1 MADHDMQEMP
11 RVQAIVIPLLR
22 AAFPTA
28 QVVSWVPAVK
38 DRRYPILNVR
48 RAGGYPV
55 DPNLLDRGTVE
66 ITSYGNVSYE
76 DTEELLKRAQIALW
90 NAVQNQTV
98 VDGVGYLHSYKQTF
112 GLTQF
117 DSPYDNTWRVQS
129 LIQFGFRPL
138 PIS

>member
-1 MADHDMQEMP
+1 MASDMQEMP

-22 AAFPTA
+22 AAFPDV
-28 QVVSWVPAVK
+28 QVTSWVPDV
-38 DRRYPILNVR
+38 DNRHFPILNVR

-55 DPNLLDRGTVE
+55 NPKLLDRGTVE
-66 ITSYGNVSYE
+66 ITSYGNVCYE
-76 DTEELLKRAQIALW
+76 DTEELLKRAQIVLW
-90 NAVQNQTV
+90 DAVENQTV
-98 VDGVGYLHSYKQTF
+98 VDGVGYLHSYRQTF